1 MHEQLQP
8 DHIPAVVSLAASR
21 DNERRVTVAFHSC
34 LDGYESSTTFWETR
48 ACLALEIERLKS
60 GKIIACLPTVRSC
73 ASRLVLRLVRKKEA
87 KSSGG
92 NQTI

>member
-1 MHEQLQP
+1 MHWSCCRGRWQKRRAIEKGPGSVAYIALALQ
-8 DHIPAVVSLAASR
+8 R
-21 DNERRVTVAFHSC
+21 YWYNN
-34 LDGYESSTTFWETR
+34 STLN
-48 ACLALEIERLKS
+48 LALEIERLKS

-92 NQTI
+92 GNQTI